1 VGALSVL
8 PIGARFESG
17 PAVRLCID
25 EIHPGTSEH
34 ARLAAAISA
43 GHRRSAGRMGN
54 SGLKAITALLA
65 LKRHS
70 KRRGNWTLS
79 IAIFSTLVTIGL
91 FALYLMVE
99 TPELP

>member
-1 VGALSVL
+1 
-8 PIGARFESG
+8 
-17 PAVRLCID
+17 
-25 EIHPGTSEH
+25 
-34 ARLAAAISA
+34 
-43 GHRRSAGRMGN
+43 MGN